1 MDSDGGGSV
10 YVCVW
15 EGGGGGGGG
24 GGCGMVV
31 WVDVKFWAFAEG
43 WVTKIDQVRKMG
55 EGDPN

>member
-15 EGGGGGGGG
+15 EGGGGVGWV
-24 GGCGMVV
+24 GMVV

>member
-15 EGGGGGGGG
+15 EGGGGGVGWG
-24 GGCGMVV
+24 GMVG

-43 WVTKIDQVRKMG
+43 WVTKIDQARKMG

>member
-15 EGGGGGGGG
+15 EGGGVG
-24 GGCGMVV
+24 
-31 WVDVKFWAFAEG
+31 WVEVKFWAFAEG

>member
-15 EGGGGGGGG
+15 EGGGVGWV
-24 GGCGMVV
+24 GMVV